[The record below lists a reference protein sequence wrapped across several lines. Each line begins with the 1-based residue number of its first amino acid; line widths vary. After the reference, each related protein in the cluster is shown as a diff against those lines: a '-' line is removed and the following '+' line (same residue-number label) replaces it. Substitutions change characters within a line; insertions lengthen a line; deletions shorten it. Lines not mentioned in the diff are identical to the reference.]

1 MKEAE
6 NLYAEHYVKYK
17 LMNYTL
23 ASTVPKKKNKNN
35 FGRLFFP
42 HVKWNFSSI
51 QLVTTNIFYRFW
63 NGQR

>member
-6 NLYAEHYVKYK
+6 NLYAEHYVKDK

-23 ASTVPKKKNKNN
+23 ASTVPKKKKNKNN

-42 HVKWNFSSI
+42 HV
-51 QLVTTNIFYRFW
+51 
-63 NGQR
+63 

>member
-23 ASTVPKKKNKNN
+23 ASTVQFWSFVLPS
-35 FGRLFFP
+35 RLVEFFK
-42 HVKWNFSSI
+42 HSI
-51 QLVTTNIFYRFW
+51 GDHKYIL
-63 NGQR
+63 

>member
-23 ASTVPKKKNKNN
+23 ASTTKNKNN

-42 HVKWNFSSI
+42 HV
-51 QLVTTNIFYRFW
+51 
-63 NGQR
+63 

>member
-23 ASTVPKKKNKNN
+23 ASTVPKKNKNK

-42 HVKWNFSSI
+42 HV
-51 QLVTTNIFYRFW
+51 
-63 NGQR
+63 

>member
-23 ASTVPKKKNKNN
+23 ASTVSKKPEQ
-35 FGRLFFP
+35 FWSFVLPSRLVEFFK
-42 HVKWNFSSI
+42 HSI
-51 QLVTTNIFYRFW
+51 GDHKYIL
-63 NGQR
+63 

>member
-1 MKEAE
+1 MKEPE

-42 HVKWNFSSI
+42 HV
-51 QLVTTNIFYRFW
+51 
-63 NGQR
+63 

>member
-6 NLYAEHYVKYK
+6 NLYAEHYIKYK

-23 ASTVPKKKNKNN
+23 ASTVPKKNKNN

-42 HVKWNFSSI
+42 HV
-51 QLVTTNIFYRFW
+51 
-63 NGQR
+63 

>member
-17 LMNYTL
+17 LMNFYTCIN
-23 ASTVPKKKNKNN
+23 STPKKNKNN

-42 HVKWNFSSI
+42 HV
-51 QLVTTNIFYRFW
+51 
-63 NGQR
+63 

>member
-23 ASTVPKKKNKNN
+23 ASTVPKNKNN
-35 FGRLFFP
+35 FGRLFFS
-42 HVKWNFSSI
+42 HV
-51 QLVTTNIFYRFW
+51 
-63 NGQR
+63 

>member
-23 ASTVPKKKNKNN
+23 ASPVPKKKKT
-35 FGRLFFP
+35 RTIL
-42 HVKWNFSSI
+42 VVCSSLTFSG
-51 QLVTTNIFYRFW
+51 IFQAFNW
-63 NGQR
+63 

>member
-23 ASTVPKKKNKNN
+23 VQQYQKKKNKNN

-42 HVKWNFSSI
+42 HD
-51 QLVTTNIFYRFW
+51 
-63 NGQR
+63 

>member
-35 FGRLFFP
+35 FVLPSRLVEFFK
-42 HVKWNFSSI
+42 HSVGDLKYI
-51 QLVTTNIFYRFW
+51 L
-63 NGQR
+63 

>member
-23 ASTVPKKKNKNN
+23 ASTPKKKNQNN

-42 HVKWNFSSI
+42 HV
-51 QLVTTNIFYRFW
+51 
-63 NGQR
+63 

>member
-23 ASTVPKKKNKNN
+23 ASTVQKKNQKKQEQ
-35 FGRLFFP
+35 FWSFVLPSRLVEFFK
-42 HVKWNFSSI
+42 HSVGDLKYI
-51 QLVTTNIFYRFW
+51 L
-63 NGQR
+63 